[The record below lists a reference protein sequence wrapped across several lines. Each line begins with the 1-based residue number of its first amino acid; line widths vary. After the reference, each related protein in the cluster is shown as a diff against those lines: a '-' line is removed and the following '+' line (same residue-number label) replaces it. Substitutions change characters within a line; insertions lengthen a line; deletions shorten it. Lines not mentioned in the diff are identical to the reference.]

1 MSAIQNNQSQ
11 PLAESKS
18 AKKKKAKA
26 EATARPTSAAAEHE
40 VTAGQSN
47 VDITTNGVDGNYE
60 SPYLKE
66 LYK

>member
-1 MSAIQNNQSQ
+1 MSAIQNNHSQ
-11 PLAESKS
+11 PPAESKS

-26 EATARPTSAAAEHE
+26 EATARPTSAAADHE
-40 VTAGQSN
+40 ATAEQSN
-47 VDITTNGVDGNYE
+47 ADAATNGVDGNYE